1 MPKVGQKTGA
11 DANVF
16 VSLNHDG
23 QNKQDL
29 YEKKSS
35 QVISHNGKAAQI
47 LIFDKNL
54 WNIGKAADPGQ
65 YAEGEEKFGVFES
78 IAKQELYRTHKK

>member
-1 MPKVGQKTGA
+1 MMEKPKK
-11 DANVF
+11 N
-16 VSLNHDG
+16 
-23 QNKQDL
+23 L
-29 YEKKSS
+29 YEQKSS
-35 QVISHNGKAAQI
+35 QVVSHDGKAAQI

-65 YAEGEEKFGVFES
+65 YAEEEGEGEEKFGVFES